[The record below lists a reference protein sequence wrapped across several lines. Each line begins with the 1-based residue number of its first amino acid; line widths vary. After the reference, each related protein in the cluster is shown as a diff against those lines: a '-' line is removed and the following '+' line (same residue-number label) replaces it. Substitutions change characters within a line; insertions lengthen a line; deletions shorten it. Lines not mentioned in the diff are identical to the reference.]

1 MRRRLFRSLRSLSN
15 SLNVVGA
22 IVVLASLFIG
32 TMETSDWLRLPTA
45 TATVQAVTVKCAMS
59 YKVGKYDRKKSVVDC
74 GEVGAIKAKA
84 PDLNWT
90 VRQVSFATLVY
101 RPGGGKLVIDDFAL
115 TALHRD
121 SVAVG
126 EKLTVYYRPA
136 RPEIAVGGPSWS
148 WFRGFAVV
156 AGLGPLILAGAWLL
170 RKAAFWLLTEEEK
183 LAVEAVTKARS
194 ADSLGAR
201 LGKALVAIPLAFFGT
216 FGLYAGGALTLA
228 AGIGYGII
236 SYGESAS
243 VSTMATV
250 TGIREVCEISYKKGT
265 FSSVARTVDCADA
278 AAEMA
283 KLPQVR
289 WKTKRRTEVRFAYTA
304 TDGKTRTAKETTVRD
319 IAKFPGVGGK
329 LKVQYRESRPGSA
342 RLAPDAG
349 LMRSLLWFLA
359 IAAAFFVVGLVCRPI
374 LKRFE
379 KRQADDFQDKAT
391 KEFMTLAIAKMA
403 KDAGFADVP
412 EAPRHG
418 HERRLPTHGAPPRP
432 PQPGPGGGFGRRVT
446 T

>member
-32 TMETSDWLRLPTA
+32 IMETSDWLRLPTA

-84 PDLNWT
+84 PDLNWK
-90 VRQVSFATLVY
+90 VGKVSFATLVY

-136 RPEIAVGGPSWS
+136 RPDVAVGGPTWK
-148 WFRGFAVV
+148 WFRGLAELT
-156 AGLGPLILAGAWLL
+156 GLGALILAGAWLL
-170 RKAAFWLLTEEEK
+170 RKAAFWFLTDEEK
-183 LAVEAVTKARS
+183 LAVEAVKKARS
-194 ADSLGAR
+194 TDSLGSR
-201 LGKALVAIPLAFFGT
+201 LGKALVAMPLAFFGT
-216 FGLYAGGALTLA
+216 FGLYVGGALMLA

-250 TGIREVCEISYKKGT
+250 TGIREVCDISYKKGT

-278 AAEMA
+278 VAEMA

-289 WKTKRRTEVRFAYTA
+289 WKTTRRTEVGFAYTA
-304 TDGKTRTAKETTVRD
+304 GDGAMRTAKKTTRRD
-319 IAKFPGVGGK
+319 IEKFPGVGGQIR
-329 LKVQYRESRPGSA
+329 VQYPESRPASVSI
-342 RLAPDAG
+342 APDAG

-359 IAAAFFVVGLVCRPI
+359 ISTGFFVVGLICRPV

-379 KRQADDFQDKAT
+379 KRQAEAFEDKAT
-391 KEFMTLAIAKMA
+391 KVYLSLAITRMA

-418 HERRLPTHGAPPRP
+418 DGAQRPPRNAAP
-432 PQPGPGGGFGRRVT
+432 RSHAPEPGGGFGRRMT